1 MVKNGMMHAMK
12 TNRSAPYRK
21 YKPSI
26 LHRFFLNLLIVS
38 FRSPVTDEKS
48 FECSKMDRSDLR
60 FPIER
65 GRVERLFS
73 RSDRYLSDFKFPM
86 LSGSCLSWFESK

>member
-12 TNRSAPYRK
+12 TDRLAPYRK

-48 FECSKMDRSDLR
+48 FEYICRIRSDFSLAM
-60 FPIER
+60 ER
-65 GRVERLFS
+65 GRDERLLLSNDSFM
-73 RSDRYLSDFKFPM
+73 SDSSPPM